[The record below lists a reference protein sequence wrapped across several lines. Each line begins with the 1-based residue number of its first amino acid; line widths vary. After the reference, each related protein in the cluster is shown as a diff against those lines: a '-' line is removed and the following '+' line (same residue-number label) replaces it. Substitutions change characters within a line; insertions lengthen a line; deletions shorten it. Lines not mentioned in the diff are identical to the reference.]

1 MMEDAVG
8 QIAVAALR
16 RFLPPVGVVNR
27 YATGGA
33 IMAIL
38 VVTAYIAG
46 VVAAWFALSDVY
58 GPAIASLVVALSC
71 LVLALVTW
79 GVTTLLNRMARE
91 RRAREARLR
100 AGRCPIR
107 RSRACRY
114 RPEGLA
120 RPCEGEADHDALV
133 CGRRSL
139 HGDPE
144 QVRP

>member
-79 GVTTLLNRMARE
+79 GVTALLNRMARE

-100 AGRCPIR
+100 AAAAPSAEAELVDIALKALPGLVKEKPIMTLLCVAGAVFMAT
-107 RSRACRY
+107 RSK
-114 RPEGLA
+114 
-120 RPCEGEADHDALV
+120 
-133 CGRRSL
+133 
-139 HGDPE
+139 
-144 QVRP
+144 